1 MIYLDYHATTP
12 LDPRVLEAMRP
23 YLEAEFGN
31 PSSALHL
38 LGRRAAAAVE
48 EAREQVAALIGARAH
63 EVVFTSGATE
73 SNNLAIL
80 GVARASTERRKLV
93 STPIEH
99 KSVLEPLRYL
109 ASQGF
114 DVVYLPV
121 DLHGRVDL
129 EAAERLIDE
138 ETLLVSVQTANNEI
152 GTLQE
157 IAQIVA
163 IAKVHGALVHTDAA
177 QAVGKIPIDVEV
189 WGVDLLSISAHKL
202 YGPKGVGALYVR
214 GGPRKGPLMPLAFG
228 GGQEGGLRPGTLNVP
243 GIVGLGEACALAY
256 EEMAQEA
263 ERVRKLRD
271 RLEEGLKERIPGL
284 KVNGD
289 LKNRLPGNSSL
300 TFPGVEAE
308 ALILNLPELALSM
321 GSACNSGA
329 LEPSYVLTAIG
340 LSRED
345 ASSTVRIGLGRFTRE
360 DDVEIAV
367 EKITEAYFHLIKLT
381 KGFTSM

>member
-12 LDPRVLEAMRP
+12 LDPRVLAAMRP
-23 YLEAEFGN
+23 YLEVEFGN
-31 PSSALHL
+31 PSNTLYLS
-38 LGRRAAAAVE
+38 GRRAAAAVE
-48 EAREQVAALIGARAH
+48 DSREKVAALIGARPH
-63 EVVFTSGATE
+63 ELVFTSGATE

-80 GVARASTERRKLV
+80 GVARASTERRKMV

-109 ASQGF
+109 SSLGF
-114 DVVYLPV
+114 EAVYLPV
-121 DLHGRVDL
+121 DLYGRVDL
-129 EAAERLIDE
+129 EAAQRLIDE
-138 ETLLVSVQTANNEI
+138 ETLLVSVQAANNEI
-152 GTLQE
+152 GTLQD

-163 IAKVHGALVHTDAA
+163 IAKAHGALVHTDAA
-177 QAVGKIPIDVEV
+177 QAVGKIPVDVET

-214 GGPRKGPLMPLAFG
+214 EGLRKAPLVPLAFG

-256 EEMAQEA
+256 REMYQEA
-263 ERVRKLRD
+263 DRVRRLRD
-271 RLEEGLKERIPGL
+271 RLEEGIKERIPGV
-284 KVNGD
+284 KVNGE
-289 LKNRLPGNSSL
+289 LEHRLPGNSSL
-300 TFPGVEAE
+300 TFPGVEAD
-308 ALILNLPELALSM
+308 ALILNMPELALSM

-345 ASSTVRIGLGRFTRE
+345 ASSTVRIGIGRFTQAE
-360 DDVEIAV
+360 EVEIV
-367 EKITEAYFHLIKLT
+367 VGKITEAYFHLIDLT
-381 KGFTSM
+381 KGAP